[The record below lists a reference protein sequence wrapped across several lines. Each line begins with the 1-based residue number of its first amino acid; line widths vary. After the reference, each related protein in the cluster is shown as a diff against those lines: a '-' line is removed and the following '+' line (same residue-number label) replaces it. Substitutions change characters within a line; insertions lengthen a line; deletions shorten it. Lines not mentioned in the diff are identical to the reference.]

1 MDHGREAYATS
12 APDPTASA
20 GRRMTIRSPSDAGS
34 RGPRKRS
41 TPAGLDDA
49 KAVSDAL
56 EAWFSA
62 AARDLP
68 WRSRRSG
75 WHALVSELMLQQTQV
90 ARVVDAFE
98 RFTARFPD
106 AAALAAAP
114 EAEVLALWQGLGYYR
129 RARLLQAAARAIC
142 ERHGGEVPT
151 SAEDLR
157 ALPGVGRYTAG
168 AIASIAFGAREP
180 IVDGNVLRVLS
191 RLAAKQ
197 TRAGDPSDERW
208 AWEQATR
215 VVEAARSPAATN
227 EALMELGAT
236 VCTPASPRC
245 GSCPLSARC
254 VAAAAGTAGSIP
266 APRKAAARRTL
277 HWHALVDCGT
287 DGVLL
292 ERRPDRG
299 LWAGMLQ
306 PPTVESDSPLDAD
319 ELAARWGVPV
329 REAGAFTHVTSHR
342 TVEFRVFTAAEG
354 HAASIDGAARVPLGR
369 LGEVPLSNAAW
380 RTFECA
386 GLPVRT
392 PPSASPG
399 RAARSARSGS

>member
-1 MDHGREAYATS
+1 
-12 APDPTASA
+12 
-20 GRRMTIRSPSDAGS
+20 
-34 RGPRKRS
+34 
-41 TPAGLDDA
+41 
-49 KAVSDAL
+49 
-56 EAWFSA
+56 
-62 AARDLP
+62 
-68 WRSRRSG
+68 
-75 WHALVSELMLQQTQV
+75 
-90 ARVVDAFE
+90 
-98 RFTARFPD
+98 
-106 AAALAAAP
+106 
-114 EAEVLALWQGLGYYR
+114 
-129 RARLLQAAARAIC
+129 
-142 ERHGGEVPT
+142 
-151 SAEDLR
+151 
-157 ALPGVGRYTAG
+157 
-168 AIASIAFGAREP
+168 
-180 IVDGNVLRVLS
+180 
-191 RLAAKQ
+191 
-197 TRAGDPSDERW
+197 
-208 AWEQATR
+208 

-245 GSCPLSARC
+245 ASCPLSARC
-254 VAAAAGTAGSIP
+254 VASAAGTAGSIP

-306 PPTVESDSPLDAD
+306 PPTVESDSPLGAD
-319 ELAARWGVPV
+319 ELSARWGVPI

-342 TVEFRVFTAAEG
+342 TVEFRVFTAVEG
-354 HAASIDGAARVPLGR
+354 HAASIDGAARVALDR